1 MSLVVEVARYHEYQ
15 REGVSPLHFSLR
27 GALAWCASAAVFLAA
42 SGQVPLHA
50 QVTSAG
56 GPQDLT
62 SAGQV
67 SVAIDGVPDPV
78 FEAEEAKYP
87 GDVTSFS
94 GWRGFNHQGK
104 RVITLTLPRAA
115 DIVSVS
121 VRALQDF
128 PLGIYFPR
136 YVEFQFE
143 SNGKWY
149 SAGREASAY
158 PLSTRNVMAQT
169 FTWSSSQGVE
179 ASAVRILVPVDVWVF
194 LDGFD
199 VKGSF
204 QAKGASAAA
213 LTPVAANPDKPVGPL
228 LPSAPNAYGIR
239 NMLLV
244 ETGANGAL
252 GTWSEQDFVPMLA
265 YVTASGQITAPLFD
279 TMLFLPYGSVPT
291 TQAGLSAY
299 LQDLFAPGKQL
310 SALNQAV
317 GYVNQALHRPGYK
330 EQVVLS
336 LPYFP
341 YGQVTFGTVNGQNIT
356 FAGSASDPDAVA
368 AREQAETWYLNQ
380 VLNDWNQAHFS
391 NLKLVGLYWNEEQ
404 FRATMPGES
413 AYVQFASQLAA
424 SHGLPLFWIPF
435 YGASG
440 IPDWKTLGFSA
451 AWIQPNYVEQG
462 AAANL
467 ARMRNAAQT
476 AAQYGLGV
484 EVELVGISQADQ
496 ALYDSSLAQLSA
508 YGFGTNQASHAY
520 YDGSKLLLTS
530 ARSTGQARVA
540 YDTTASFIAGV
551 AIHGGS

>member
-1 MSLVVEVARYHEYQ
+1 MGASVAI
-15 REGVSPLHFSLR
+15 
-27 GALAWCASAAVFLAA
+27 AMAAAT
-42 SGQVPLHA
+42 QVQLHA
-50 QVTSAG
+50 QAVSPGA
-56 GPQDLT
+56 PQDLT
-62 SAGQV
+62 SLGQV

-87 GDVTSFS
+87 GDVTSFTA
-94 GWRGFNHQGK
+94 WRGFSHQGK

-115 DIVSVS
+115 DIASVS

-169 FTWSSSQGVE
+169 FSWSSTEGIE

-204 QAKGASAAA
+204 TSKGASAAT
-213 LTPVAANPDKPVGPL
+213 LTPVASNPDKPLGPL
-228 LPSAPNAYGIR
+228 LPTASNAHGIR

-244 ETGANGAL
+244 ETGANGSL
-252 GTWSEQDFVPMLA
+252 GTWSEQDFIPMLA
-265 YVTASGQITAPLFD
+265 YVTESGQITAPLFD

-291 TQAGLSAY
+291 TQAGLNAY

-330 EQVVLS
+330 EKVVLS

-341 YGQVTFGTVNGQNIT
+341 YGQVTFGSVDGNTLT
-356 FAGSASDPDAVA
+356 FAGTPNDPDALT
-368 AREQAETWYLNQ
+368 AREEAETWYLNQ
-380 VLNDWNQAHFS
+380 VLSDWKEADFS
-391 NLKLVGLYWNEEQ
+391 NLQLVGLYWDEEQ
-404 FRATMPGES
+404 FRETMPGES

-440 IPDWKTLGFSA
+440 IADWKTLGFSA

-462 AAANL
+462 ASANL
-467 ARMRNAAQT
+467 ARMTNAAET
-476 AAQYGLGV
+476 AAQYGMGV
-484 EVELVGISQADQ
+484 EVELVGISQQDQ

-530 ARSTGQARVA
+530 ARSTGEARVA

-551 AIHGGS
+551 AIHGDS